1 LTFGNGGFYDGRDVK
16 VGDWVSTSNSGAC
29 LRVKSVTSQ
38 TAGTV
43 ACVLEDAHGAMNAA
57 LDPNQGGDSAI
68 PNGVGVLF
76 EEVGGMPVIFPLPDA
91 LPGNFTST
99 FAQQLVNRF
108 FMANGGFGGQA
119 AAITI
124 GAITG
129 LPSTTTVQNAL
140 EKVLPLAGGTMTGA
154 LTLSGDPTVDLHA
167 ATKKYVDNM
176 VTGLGPKSAV
186 RAATIGNITL
196 SGGQTIDGISVTT
209 GDRVLVKN
217 QTTSSKNGIYV
228 VDPSTWTRA
237 ADANTTAELV
247 GAHCFV
253 AEGTVN
259 ADTGWVC
266 TANSTDILE
275 ASVVSWKQFSGPGMA
290 ASNGVRVATI
300 GNITLSGGQTIDGI
314 SVATGDR
321 VLVKNQTTPSQ
332 NGIYVVAP
340 TTWTRAADLDSWGEF
355 PGAFVFVEQGTVNK
369 DTGWVC
375 TSDQGGT
382 VDTTA
387 VTWTQ
392 FSGAGTVTAGS
403 GISISG
409 MQVSLATS
417 GVTPSTYRS
426 VSVDAYGRVTAG
438 TNPTT
443 ISGYGI
449 TDALTLGLTAGAA
462 AGTAAAGTAATA
474 ARSDHVHPAQ
484 TTITGN
490 AATATK
496 LQTAVNIA
504 GVPFDGSAN
513 IAIPFTNLT
522 GNIIANSAV
531 KLKRPDTVN
540 TIVDVSAGNVFTKTV
555 TGATTFT
562 LQNKSGDSVV
572 DSFILEVINGGGHV
586 ITWWSDV
593 KWAGGVAPTLTVSGK
608 DVLGFYSHD
617 GSSWIGTVIA
627 KNVL

>member
-1 LTFGNGGFYDGRDVK
+1 
-16 VGDWVSTSNSGAC
+16 
-29 LRVKSVTSQ
+29 
-38 TAGTV
+38 
-43 ACVLEDAHGAMNAA
+43 
-57 LDPNQGGDSAI
+57 
-68 PNGVGVLF
+68 
-76 EEVGGMPVIFPLPDA
+76 
-91 LPGNFTST
+91 
-99 FAQQLVNRF
+99 
-108 FMANGGFGGQA
+108 
-119 AAITI
+119 
-124 GAITG
+124 
-129 LPSTTTVQNAL
+129 
-140 EKVLPLAGGTMTGA
+140 
-154 LTLSGDPTVDLHA
+154 
-167 ATKKYVDNM
+167 
-176 VTGLGPKSAV
+176 
-186 RAATIGNITL
+186 
-196 SGGQTIDGISVTT
+196 
-209 GDRVLVKN
+209 
-217 QTTSSKNGIYV
+217 
-228 VDPSTWTRA
+228 
-237 ADANTTAELV
+237 
-247 GAHCFV
+247 
-253 AEGTVN
+253 
-259 ADTGWVC
+259 
-266 TANSTDILE
+266 
-275 ASVVSWKQFSGPGMA
+275 
-290 ASNGVRVATI
+290 
-300 GNITLSGGQTIDGI
+300 
-314 SVATGDR
+314 
-321 VLVKNQTTPSQ
+321 
-332 NGIYVVAP
+332 
-340 TTWTRAADLDSWGEF
+340 LDSWGEF